1 MSEPSAPFR
10 LVTRLLAP
18 VLVALL
24 AGCATIP
31 TSGPIK
37 AGGDQPLQRVD
48 DVVPVIGQ
56 RPAPGASPENI
67 VLGFLQS
74 SADFRADHE
83 IAREYLTPSARQR
96 WRPQAGT
103 VIYDGVVPS
112 PLTDGTVTVEGSE
125 VGRID
130 GEGSFRRTPTG
141 TPVSRGFGM
150 EKVAGEWRIAT
161 LEDGLMLS
169 AANAKETY
177 RQVSLYFLNPS
188 GRILVP
194 DVVLV
199 PELPGLTT
207 KLTARLLRGPT
218 TGMRGAV
225 DTAIPQGTDLEVSSV
240 PVRDGVAT
248 VRLNRAALAADD
260 QARERMSAQI
270 VWTLQQLLEVSRVR
284 ITAGGENLLD
294 SGVPEEQTRETWR
307 TYDPDDLPASPSAYV
322 ARDGLV
328 GRYLDRQF
336 EPVPGAAGT
345 GSPALRTPAVSLD
358 ATRVAAV
365 STDGHTVYVG
375 GLSNGAG
382 LTARVSGAD
391 LSQPSWDPGKN
402 LWVVDRATG
411 TLWYLADGADE
422 PQKVTVGGEGRLT
435 AAVVARDGTRVALIF
450 GSGRTARLEVGPVVR
465 VDSADSGTEQ
475 ISVPRGY
482 QPLPDLRFAQ
492 DVAWADA
499 TTLAVLGSQD
509 NGPVAP
515 FYVDIDGYDVV
526 DVEPLADPVSITAAP
541 PVQPQ
546 ENPLVVGTAA
556 GDLMQFTSGAGW
568 QPLGAGADPAYPG

>member
-1 MSEPSAPFR
+1 MSERSTAVR
-10 LVTRLLAP
+10 LATRLLAP
-18 VLVALL
+18 VLVAVL

-31 TSGPIK
+31 TSGPVK

-103 VIYDGVVPS
+103 VIYDRVTALPVS
-112 PLTDGTVTVEGSE
+112 DGNVTVEGSE

-141 TPVSRGFGM
+141 TTVSRGFGM
-150 EKVAGEWRIAT
+150 EKVAGQWRIAT
-161 LEDGLMLS
+161 LDDGLMLS
-169 AANAKETY
+169 EANSKETY

-199 PELPGLTT
+199 PQLPGLTT
-207 KLTARLLRGPT
+207 KLVARLLRGPT

-248 VRLNRAALAADD
+248 VRLNRAALVADD

-270 VWTLQQLLEVSRVR
+270 VWTLQQLLEVSHVR
-284 ITAGGENLLD
+284 ITAGGDNLLA
-294 SGVPEEQTRETWR
+294 SGVPEEQNRETWR

-322 ARDGLV
+322 ARDGRV
-328 GRYLDRQF
+328 GRYLDGQF
-336 EPVPGAAGT
+336 EPVPGAAGS
-345 GSPALRTPAVSLD
+345 GSPALRSPAVSLD
-358 ATRVAAV
+358 AARVAAV

-375 GLSNGAG
+375 GLTNGAG

-422 PQKVTVGGEGRLT
+422 PQEVKVGAAGRLT
-435 AAVVARDGTRVALIF
+435 AAVVARDGTRVALVF
-450 GSGRTARLEVGPVVR
+450 GTGRTARLEVSPVVHA
-465 VDSADSGTEQ
+465 DSADSGGEK

-499 TTLAVLGSQD
+499 TTLAVLGSRD
-509 NGPVAP
+509 GGPVAP
-515 FYVDIDGYDVV
+515 FYVDTDGYDVV

-546 ENPLVVGTAA
+546 ENPLVVGTGA
-556 GDLMQFTSGAGW
+556 GELMQFTSGGGW
-568 QPLGAGADPAYPG
+568 QPLGAGTDPAYPG